1 MSAERLRDAE
11 RSRTAILAAA
21 EKVFAERGFTAA
33 SLNEIGAAA
42 GLSRGTPS
50 YFFGS
55 KERLYRAVLERAF
68 ADRQAATLAAFGP
81 VHAWCEGEGDHAAL
95 ARALGR
101 AADGYLAFL
110 LERPTFVRLVVWED
124 VQGGRRL
131 AEAPRESTAMRDAFA
146 ALRAVARARGLR
158 AFAVDDA
165 VLLFVA
171 LTFTPLAH
179 RATLMA
185 ALDRDLAEPAA
196 RRRHVKLVVD
206 QLIRLLAG

>member
-1 MSAERLRDAE
+1 MSAERLRDAD
-11 RSRTAILAAA
+11 RSRLAILDAA
-21 EKVFAERGFTAA
+21 EAVFAERGFTAA

-55 KERLYRAVLERAF
+55 KERVYRAVLERAF
-68 ADRQAATLAAFGP
+68 ADRQTATVEAFAP
-81 VHAWCEGEGDHAAL
+81 VRAWCEGDADHAAL

-110 LERPTFVRLVVWED
+110 LDRPAFVRLIVWED
-124 VQGGRRL
+124 VQGGQRL
-131 AEAPRESTAMRDAFA
+131 AEAPRESTAMRDAFR
-146 ALRAVARARGLR
+146 ALRVAGRARGLR
-158 AFAVDDA
+158 TFAVDDA

-171 LTFTPLAH
+171 LTFTPVAH

-185 ALDRDLAEPAA
+185 AIDRDLAEPAA

-206 QLIRLLAG
+206 QVMRLVAG